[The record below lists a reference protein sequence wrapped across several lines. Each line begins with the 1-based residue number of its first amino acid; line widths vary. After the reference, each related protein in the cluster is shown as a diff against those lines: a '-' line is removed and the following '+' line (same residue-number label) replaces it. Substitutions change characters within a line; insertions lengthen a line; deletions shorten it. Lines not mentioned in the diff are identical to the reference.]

1 MDPYRFN
8 RFCFSKSQLAMAE
21 HLEHHV
27 TSQTRKDY
35 LSFRGKNKICILPKY
50 PFEKDLE
57 KHIACLDVILSDWK
71 NEIMPFKKELE
82 DMDGHLNYLMGY
94 DNPIKIKIDSLRH
107 RFQIHQR
114 RLDDYKATGEYKTVC
129 FFFFI
134 FTSFSFPQSTTSFP
148 KRFCRDPNTIERKL
162 SAEKRVFESIFFSN
176 DDLYQDNTLGI
187 RFDKPIRFIFKDNAS
202 FPNPALLIVEYSIAA
217 IFEREIEPDS
227 EEDDYLK
234 WQMANFRIG
243 LLKRVIKIEVTFVP
257 SNQKVNESDFRA
269 NLVSTFPDQIDL
281 STSVDL
287 RSIPFHLTWFN
298 DDLAKIEHSSS
309 QAIRILEDDP
319 VLWFEG
325 MGNRIFEIL
334 IDKKL
339 LNTAEDVNS
348 NPYFE
353 PSFKL
358 RTLVKAKS
366 IELIK
371 KFNAASSNSPI
382 FVSDSIFDT
391 ISDDCESCGNTFY
404 SYQGDGSNL
413 INPIRF
419 KTAKTKCEACKG
431 NFIF

>member
-1 MDPYRFN
+1 
-8 RFCFSKSQLAMAE
+8 MAE

-35 LSFRGKNKICILPKY
+35 LSFRGKNKICLLPKY
-50 PFEKDLE
+50 PRVSDLE

-82 DMDGHLNYLMGY
+82 DMHGHLNYLMGY
-94 DNPIKIKIDSLRH
+94 DNPIKIKIDCLWH

-129 FFFFI
+129 FLFHFHFI
-134 FTSFSFPQSTTSFP
+134 CFPRSTMSFP
-148 KRFCRDPNTIERKL
+148 KRFCRDPNTMERKL

-202 FPNPALLIVEYSIAA
+202 FPNPAILIVEYSIAA
-217 IFEREIEPDS
+217 IFEREVEPDC
-227 EEDDYLK
+227 EENNYLK

-243 LLKRVIKIEVTFVP
+243 LLKRGLKIEVTFVP
-257 SNQKVNESDFRA
+257 SNPEVNESTFRA

-281 STSVDL
+281 STSIDID
-287 RSIPFHLTWFN
+287 SIPSQLTWFH
-298 DDLAKIEHSSS
+298 DDPTEIEHSSS

-319 VLWFEG
+319 VPWFQG

-339 LNTAEDVNS
+339 LNTAEDGS
-348 NPYFE
+348 STPYFE

-358 RTLVKAKS
+358 RTLVRTKS
-366 IELIK
+366 IELIQ
-371 KFNAASSNSPI
+371 KFNAPLPNSPI
-382 FVSDSIFDT
+382 FVSNSIFDT

-413 INPIRF
+413 INPIGF
-419 KTAKTKCEACKG
+419 KTDKTKCEACKG
-431 NFIF
+431 NFYF